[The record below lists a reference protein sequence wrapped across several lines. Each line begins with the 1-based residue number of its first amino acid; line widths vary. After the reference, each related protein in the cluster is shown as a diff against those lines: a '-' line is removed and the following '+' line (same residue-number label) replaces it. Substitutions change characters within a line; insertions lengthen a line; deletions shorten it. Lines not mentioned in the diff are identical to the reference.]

1 MALLFQGLYPSLE
14 IEAAGSIVL
23 QPPFDGT
30 YRLTSFFDHTDP
42 DYTQDNEVTIYSG
55 ESVADCSPH
64 CYEGHPG
71 YDWDLS
77 TGTPVLAAADGTV
90 EDVVVSGTG
99 YGNRVVIEHDN
110 GYRTI
115 YTHFRVNDPAH
126 GAPAFNVVEGQQVEA
141 GDVVGWSGSTGNSTG
156 PHLHFGVYRGPCV
169 AGNGDIYENNVTDPF
184 GWRGPNSDPLLDF
197 PLPDHGHTATC
208 LWNGVPGDDISC
220 ADIIVEDDAAG
231 WEQHSTWFESTAGN
245 GSRQN
250 WTYSWNQP
258 DSWATWTPSLLHPG
272 YYQIHAFIPK
282 ANSTTTNATYKIY
295 WFWVPNV
302 VYINQNNS
310 HHFWASLGTCPLSAG
325 DYVYLNDYTGEPQM
339 QTQISADAMKFSA
352 DIVHLPDVRNSGGWT
367 SLIVIRNN
375 STSSAQAGISY
386 YNTSGDQVDYQVATI
401 ASNGTATHTP
411 SSGFTGSAVVVASED
426 VSVVV
431 ANDNGSE
438 AYAYLGIPSTPSTS
452 GLGTGTEVYIP
463 GYLHNYYGYSS
474 TVYVQNTGA
483 AATTIHA
490 YFYNDSGSQ
499 VDHRT
504 ANVNASGQTTFSLSG
519 AAIGSVRLTAGQPVA
534 AVVFYDHP
542 DLDTMAYS
550 GISGPG
556 TTGYLPVLFKNYYS
570 WYSSYQTQETI
581 GNSADVSVVY
591 YPSGGKTF
599 SLNPYGHQQVWM
611 GAETSLPDGWQGSAK
626 VSVTAGSGQ
635 VATAVTHGGPGGA
648 QGYHGLKGGARDLI
662 VPLIRKNV
670 SGWDA
675 SLTVQNVGTANTQV
689 TVRFYNSGGTEIGS
703 PAQFAVQSG
712 QAHMLYSELPGGV
725 SSAWVHS
732 NSADVVAVTNQG
744 HTNGYSMG
752 YSVP

>member
-1 MALLFQGLYPSLE
+1 MFIQSIRRNIAMKRALIVSLIVVALLPSLLVYRSFLPEVMAAPLLSHKLDTIEPVTADWPQKEDNWCGAAVLQAYIDYAWRFHHGDENHYYTQSSIWDVMRDFTSSHFFAKGSRGIGAALPGQVGDAADEVRRLNIAYDFGVDPSALTWMMQYYGHDYYHFAIYRDGLYHATRWL
-14 IEAAGSIVL
+14 L
-23 QPPFDGT
+23 
-30 YRLTSFFDHTDP
+30 
-42 DYTQDNEVTIYSG
+42 
-55 ESVADCSPH
+55 
-64 CYEGHPG
+64 
-71 YDWDLS
+71 W
-77 TGTPVLAAADGTV
+77 TV
-90 EDVVVSGTG
+90 EHHQEPVVAVVLHGSHYVLVIG
-99 YGNRVVIEHDN
+99 YEAERSAVDPN
-110 GYRTI
+110 GPGEISKVRY
-115 YTHFRVNDPAH
+115 A
-126 GAPAFNVVEGQQVEA
+126 
-141 GDVVGWSGSTGNSTG
+141 
-156 PHLHFGVYRGPCV
+156 
-169 AGNGDIYENNVTDPF
+169 
-184 GWRGPNSDPLLDF
+184 DPLLGSGEDAYKWRPWDSIWPWVDTWEEF
-197 PLPDHGHTATC
+197 FTEYTAQGDPDPSTGWYVPPPD
-208 LWNGVPGDDISC
+208 LWQGGRVTVERDEDPDTIDYSPDWAVDGDNWS
-220 ADIIVEDDAAG
+220 IIEHHDV
-231 WEQHSTWFESTAGN
+231 
-245 GSRQN
+245 
-250 WTYSWNQP
+250 TY
-258 DSWATWTPSLLHPG
+258 
-272 YYQIHAFIPK
+272 
-282 ANSTTTNATYKIY
+282 
-295 WFWVPNV
+295 
-302 VYINQNNS
+302 
-310 HHFWASLGTCPLSAG
+310 
-325 DYVYLNDYTGEPQM
+325 
-339 QTQISADAMKFSA
+339 
-352 DIVHLPDVRNSGGWT
+352 LPDVKADWAEWNSTIVVRNNGSSDASASVIFYDSGGYGAGT
-367 SLIVIRNN
+367 SMRTARDNSLIPAGGTWELDASTAVNN
-375 STSSAQAGISY
+375 
-386 YNTSGDQVDYQVATI
+386 
-401 ASNGTATHTP
+401 
-411 SSGFTGSAVVVASED
+411 FTGSAIVSASKD